1 MTRGHPIVGGRE
13 EHGRISERG
22 RRSRQS
28 VLAQILLSGPI
39 SRTTIADR
47 VGLTAGAVSRVA
59 RPLINEGL
67 VRELPEKLPDGPVRP
82 GRRTIRLD
90 IDPQGGQVLGIGIDP
105 SFLTVT
111 LADIKNSTIAT
122 SGVELDTVEEP
133 DLVIRRV
140 ARESR
145 RLIGAHLD
153 DRRRLIGGVLTIA
166 GAVDPVRG
174 DLLDSPHLGWG
185 RFPLRARLAD
195 VLDLPVRVRSMAA
208 AIAQAETL
216 FGAARGFNNVL
227 TLVCGLGID
236 AIVILAGRLVD
247 REGFPGGGIG
257 EMEVTGENGIVS
269 TLNQLG
275 GGLGMLRCL
284 HGEVMTPSRSPSS
297 SVAQALRD
305 AVERDQADDPMVRA
319 LMAQAGRE
327 FGRVVVQLARLFVPD
342 VILLAGPLSEAP
354 GYVDAARQVVAGGIA
369 PRRAEVITGILAGSS
384 SERSVSC
391 AMAIHE
397 YLLGGALNLDRPHL
411 RLG

>member
-1 MTRGHPIVGGRE
+1 MTRSHPITGGRE
-13 EHGRISERG
+13 EDGRISERG

-47 VGLTAGAVSRVA
+47 GGLTAGAVSRIA

-195 VLDLPVRVRSMAA
+195 VLDLPVRVRSLAA
-208 AIAQAETL
+208 AVAQAETL
-216 FGAARGFNNVL
+216 FGAAGGFNNVL

-257 EMEVTGENGIVS
+257 EMEVTGEDGTVS
-269 TLNQLG
+269 TLDQLG

-284 HGEVMTPSRSPSS
+284 HGEVMTPSRSPPS
-297 SVAQALRD
+297 SVAQALRE

-319 LMAQAGRE
+319 LMARAGRE

-369 PRRAEVITGILAGSS
+369 PRRAEVITGVLAGSS

>member
-1 MTRGHPIVGGRE
+1 MTRGHPIIGGRE
-13 EHGRISERG
+13 EDGRISERG

-39 SRTTIADR
+39 SRTAIAKR
-47 VGLTAGAVSRVA
+47 VGLTAGAVSRIA

-90 IDPQGGQVLGIGIDP
+90 IDPQGGQVLGIGIEP

-257 EMEVTGENGIVS
+257 ETEVTGENGIVS
-269 TLNQLG
+269 TLDQLG

-284 HGEVMTPSRSPSS
+284 HGEVMTPSRSSPS
-297 SVAQALRD
+297 SVAQALRE

-319 LMAQAGRE
+319 LMARAGRE

-354 GYVDAARQVVAGGIA
+354 GYVDAARQVVTGGIA
-369 PRRAEVITGILAGSS
+369 PRRAEVITGILAGPS

-391 AMAIHE
+391 ALAIHE

-411 RLG
+411 QPG

>member
-1 MTRGHPIVGGRE
+1 MTRDHPIIRGRE
-13 EHGRISERG
+13 EDGRVSEKG
-22 RRSRQS
+22 RRNRQS
-28 VLAQILLSGPI
+28 VLEQILLFGPI
-39 SRTTIADR
+39 SRTAIADR
-47 VGLTAGAVSRVA
+47 VGLTAGAVSRIA
-59 RPLINEGL
+59 RPLINDGL
-67 VRELPEKLPDGPVRP
+67 VRELPEMLRDGPVKP
-82 GRRTIRLD
+82 GRRTMRLD
-90 IDPQGGQVLGIGIDP
+90 IAPQGGQVLGIGIDP
-105 SFLTVT
+105 TFLTVT
-111 LADIKNSTIAT
+111 LADIKNRTIAA
-122 SGVELDTVEEP
+122 SSVELDSVEEP

-140 ARESR
+140 AQESR

-153 DRRRLIGGVLTIA
+153 DRRCLIGGVLTIT

-174 DLLDSPHLGWG
+174 DLLDSPYLGWG

-208 AIAQAETL
+208 AIAWTETL
-216 FGAARGFNNVL
+216 FGAARNFNNVL

-236 AIVILAGRLVD
+236 AVVILGGRLLD
-247 REGFPGGGIG
+247 RGGFPGGGIG
-257 EMEVTGENGIVS
+257 EMEVTGEDGTVS
-269 TLNQLG
+269 TLDQLG

-284 HGEVMTPSRSPSS
+284 HGEVMTPSRSPPSS
-297 SVAQALRD
+297 AARALRE

-319 LMAQAGRE
+319 LMARAGRE
-327 FGRVVVQLARLFVPD
+327 LGRVVVQLARLVVPE

-354 GYVDAARQVVAGGIA
+354 GYVDAARQVVAEGIA

-397 YLLGGALNLDRPHL
+397 YLLGGALNLNRPRL

>member
-1 MTRGHPIVGGRE
+1 MTRSHPIIGGRE
-13 EHGRISERG
+13 EDGRISERG

-39 SRTTIADR
+39 SRTAIADR
-47 VGLTAGAVSRVA
+47 VGLTAGAVSRIA

-174 DLLDSPHLGWG
+174 DLLDSPHLVYC
-185 RFPLRARLAD
+185 P
-195 VLDLPVRVRSMAA
+195 
-208 AIAQAETL
+208 I
-216 FGAARGFNNVL
+216 N
-227 TLVCGLGID
+227 
-236 AIVILAGRLVD
+236 
-247 REGFPGGGIG
+247 
-257 EMEVTGENGIVS
+257 
-269 TLNQLG
+269 
-275 GGLGMLRCL
+275 
-284 HGEVMTPSRSPSS
+284 
-297 SVAQALRD
+297 
-305 AVERDQADDPMVRA
+305 
-319 LMAQAGRE
+319 
-327 FGRVVVQLARLFVPD
+327 
-342 VILLAGPLSEAP
+342 
-354 GYVDAARQVVAGGIA
+354 
-369 PRRAEVITGILAGSS
+369 
-384 SERSVSC
+384 
-391 AMAIHE
+391 
-397 YLLGGALNLDRPHL
+397 
-411 RLG
+411 